1 MAKLKVYVKNNQTEV
16 KVPVG
21 IRLLIRRCCQAVLT
35 TENFGKDAEVSVSF
49 VSNNEIKN
57 LNKIYRNKDSV
68 TDVLSF
74 PLTSEDGT
82 VEVNPETGA
91 VQLGDVVISLETA
104 VKQAQNYGHSLER
117 EVGFLTVHS
126 MLHLLGYDH
135 ETSQL
140 DQRIM
145 REKEKPLSELAGLLV
160 PFPQTL
166 INVRVE
172 RRLPFEERPII
183 GETVSKIEAAL
194 AGRGR
199 VLLRYSGTESLCRV
213 MVEGEN
219 PVKVKAYA
227 EELAQVVER
236 ELR

>member
-1 MAKLKVYVKNNQTEV
+1 MPKLKVYVKNNQSEV

-35 TENFGKDAEVSVSF
+35 TEKFGKDAEVSVSF

-74 PLTSEDGT
+74 PLTGEDGT

-104 VKQAQNYGHSLER
+104 VKQAQNFGHSLER
-117 EVGFLTVHS
+117 EVGFLTVHP

-145 REKEKPLSELAGLLV
+145 REKEESVLEKLGISRDV
-160 PFPQTL
+160 TFVTQ
-166 INVRVE
+166 
-172 RRLPFEERPII
+172 
-183 GETVSKIEAAL
+183 GE
-194 AGRGR
+194 
-199 VLLRYSGTESLCRV
+199 
-213 MVEGEN
+213 
-219 PVKVKAYA
+219 A
-227 EELAQVVER
+227 E
-236 ELR
+236 

>member
-1 MAKLKVYVKNNQTEV
+1 MPKLKVYVKNNQTEV

-35 TENFGKDAEVSVSF
+35 TEKFGRDAEVSVSF

-82 VEVNPETGA
+82 VELNPETGA
-91 VQLGDVVISLETA
+91 VQLGDVVISLEA
-104 VKQAQNYGHSLER
+104 AEKQAQNFGHSLER

-145 REKEKPLSELAGLLV
+145 REKEES
-160 PFPQTL
+160 
-166 INVRVE
+166 
-172 RRLPFEERPII
+172 
-183 GETVSKIEAAL
+183 
-194 AGRGR
+194 
-199 VLLRYSGTESLCRV
+199 VLEKLGISRDATFIV
-213 MVEGEN
+213 NGEN
-219 PVKVKAYA
+219 N
-227 EELAQVVER
+227 
-236 ELR
+236 

>member
-21 IRLLIRRCCQAVLT
+21 IRLLIRRCCQAVLA
-35 TENFGKDAEVSVSF
+35 TENYGKDAEVSVSF
-49 VSNNEIKN
+49 VSNEEIKN
-57 LNKIYRNKDSV
+57 LNNIYRKKNSV

-82 VEVNPETGA
+82 VEINPETGA

-145 REKEKPLSELAGLLV
+145 REKEES
-160 PFPQTL
+160 
-166 INVRVE
+166 
-172 RRLPFEERPII
+172 
-183 GETVSKIEAAL
+183 
-194 AGRGR
+194 
-199 VLLRYSGTESLCRV
+199 VLEKLGISRDATF
-213 MVEGEN
+213 
-219 PVKVKAYA
+219 
-227 EELAQVVER
+227 VVQEDND
-236 ELR
+236 

>member
-21 IRLLIRRCCQAVLT
+21 IRLLIRRCCQAVLI

-49 VSNNEIKN
+49 VSNSEIRN

-74 PLTSEDGT
+74 PLTDTDGNT
-82 VEVNPETGA
+82 EINQETGA
-91 VQLGDVVISLETA
+91 VLLGDIVISLETA
-104 VKQAQNYGHSLER
+104 VKQASNYGHSLER
-117 EVGFLTVHS
+117 EIGFLTVHS

-145 REKEKPLSELAGLLV
+145 REKEES
-160 PFPQTL
+160 
-166 INVRVE
+166 
-172 RRLPFEERPII
+172 
-183 GETVSKIEAAL
+183 
-194 AGRGR
+194 
-199 VLLRYSGTESLCRV
+199 VLEKLGISRDTTFIV
-213 MVEGEN
+213 KGEN
-219 PVKVKAYA
+219 
-227 EELAQVVER
+227 
-236 ELR
+236 

>member
-35 TENFGKDAEVSVSF
+35 TEGFGKDAEVSVSF
-49 VSNNEIKN
+49 VSNSEIKN
-57 LNKIYRNKDSV
+57 LNKIYRNKDAV

-74 PLTSEDGT
+74 PLTSEDGK
-82 VEVNPETGA
+82 VELNPETGA

-104 VKQAQNYGHSLER
+104 VKQAQNFGHSLER

-135 ETSQL
+135 EKSQL

-145 REKEKPLSELAGLLV
+145 REKEESVLEKLGISRDATFV
-160 PFPQTL
+160 
-166 INVRVE
+166 IN
-172 RRLPFEERPII
+172 
-183 GETVSKIEAAL
+183 
-194 AGRGR
+194 
-199 VLLRYSGTESLCRV
+199 
-213 MVEGEN
+213 GEN
-219 PVKVKAYA
+219 N
-227 EELAQVVER
+227 
-236 ELR
+236 

>member
-21 IRLLIRRCCQAVLT
+21 IRLLIRRCCQAVLA

-74 PLTSEDGT
+74 PLTGSDGT
-82 VEVNPETGA
+82 VEINQETGA
-91 VQLGDVVISLETA
+91 VLLGDIVISLETA
-104 VKQAQNYGHSLER
+104 VKQAANFGHSLER
-117 EVGFLTVHS
+117 EIGFLTVHS

-145 REKEKPLSELAGLLV
+145 REKEES
-160 PFPQTL
+160 
-166 INVRVE
+166 
-172 RRLPFEERPII
+172 
-183 GETVSKIEAAL
+183 
-194 AGRGR
+194 
-199 VLLRYSGTESLCRV
+199 VLEKLGISRDTTF
-213 MVEGEN
+213 
-219 PVKVKAYA
+219 
-227 EELAQVVER
+227 VVQGDN
-236 ELR
+236 